1 VKLIK
6 DDVFYTKTM
15 AKVYADQGN
24 LEKAAEIYKYLL
36 KREPSR
42 HDLTDALSEIEKKS
56 LEKDSERLEKLF
68 GKWVDL
74 LIKYNGLQKLK
85 KFQRCFNDGS

>member
-1 VKLIK
+1 MN

-24 LEKAAEIYKYLL
+24 LLQASEIYRYLL

-42 HDLTDALSEIEKKS
+42 QDLVNALSEIQKKY
-56 LEKDSERLEKLF
+56 LEKEPKDLVLLFSRWIDLELGHNKLR
-68 GKWVDL
+68 
-74 LIKYNGLQKLK
+74 KLK
-85 KFQRCFNDGS
+85 KLQNSLETVA